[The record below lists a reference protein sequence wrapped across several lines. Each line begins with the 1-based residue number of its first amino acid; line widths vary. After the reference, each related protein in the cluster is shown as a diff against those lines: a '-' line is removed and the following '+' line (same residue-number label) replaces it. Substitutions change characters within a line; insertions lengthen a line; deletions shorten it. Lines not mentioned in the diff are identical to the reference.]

1 MDVFLSHCGA
11 FFSLKNS
18 FFLTFFLGGLT
29 GSLTHCVSMCG
40 PLVACH
46 SMCRAGNC
54 KSVSTFTQFPY
65 HLGRFTTYGAL
76 GFLAAFLGRLI
87 AASPYWP
94 AVSATMLA
102 LAGAMF
108 LISSL
113 PNCHHFLKPSG
124 SMTYLKGVL
133 LGFMP
138 CGLLYAA
145 LMMAATTASPWTGMF
160 GMWMFVLGTLPAL
173 ILASAGAQMIT
184 RKWQG
189 FVPKAGRAVMAFNGI
204 ALLVMAE
211 RLVR

>member
-1 MDVFLSHCGA
+1 MDVFLSHCSA

-18 FFLTFFLGGLT
+18 FLLTFFLGGLT
-29 GSLTHCVSMCG
+29 GSLTHCISMCG
-40 PLVACH
+40 PLVACQ
-46 SMCRAGNC
+46 SMCRSANC
-54 KSVSTFTQFPY
+54 KSLSAFTQLPY
-65 HLGRFTTYGAL
+65 HFGRFTTYGAL
-76 GFLAAFLGRLI
+76 GFLAALLGRQI
-87 AASPYWP
+87 AASSYWP
-94 AVSATMLA
+94 QISALMLA

-113 PNCHHFLKPSG
+113 PDCHHFLKTSG
-124 SMTYLKGVL
+124 RMTYLKGVM

-145 LMMAATTASPWTGMF
+145 LMMAATTASPWMGMV

-173 ILASAGAQMIT
+173 LLASAGAQMIT

-189 FVPKAGRAVMAFNGI
+189 FMPKAGRAVMAFNGI